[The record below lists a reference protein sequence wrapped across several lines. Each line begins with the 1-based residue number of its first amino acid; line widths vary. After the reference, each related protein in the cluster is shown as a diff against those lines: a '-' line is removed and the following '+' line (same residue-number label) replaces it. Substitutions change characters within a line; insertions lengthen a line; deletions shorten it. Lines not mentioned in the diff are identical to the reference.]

1 MIDGRESMAE
11 LKFQKLTPTHDV
23 DLSGYKEALDY
34 VFSEDDI
41 KNIAVSGAYSSG
53 KSSVIESYE
62 KKHGDK
68 RFIHLSLAHFQP
80 FNGNTEENDTEVLKE
95 QNSKNVESIIEGKIL
110 NQLIQQIPSDKIPQT
125 SFRIKRS
132 FGQNEPYFI
141 SFAVCIFF
149 LLVMHCLN
157 FSSWQ
162 AYVASLNEG
171 CFKCIMGLTVSPKA
185 RLISGFF
192 AMILLGIAIYNLI
205 RVQYSKNIFRK
216 ISVQGNEIEIF
227 SDSNDS
233 FFDKYLNEV
242 LYLFENADVDG
253 IVFEDIDRFDNT
265 TIFERLREI
274 NTLTNIRLKSKK
286 DEKTKQPLRFFYL
299 LRDDIFNNKDRTKFF
314 DYILPVVPVLDSSNS
329 YNKIKEYLEAA
340 NLYTKFDDHFLRG
353 ISLYIDD
360 LRILKNIFN
369 EFLIYDKKL
378 NSIELDIN
386 RLFAIIT
393 YKNIFPKDFA
403 ELQLNRG
410 FVYRLFKSKE
420 KLIKEQTESLQKE
433 FEELSNRIKACEEE
447 RLESFEELEWINNG
461 RKEKSSRSWNASER
475 QKYQQW
481 FQTIYPQRKQAIE
494 DIAESKLDKL
504 HKSLEDISNKI
515 SKTQNLTLAEL
526 LNRDVIDSAFKVC
539 FTNEI
544 GEKEE
549 FLDIKASLYFAL
561 LKYLISHGYI
571 DESYSDY
578 IGYFYSNS
586 LTQND
591 KVFLRSVADR
601 KGKQPNFP
609 LNAPH
614 LIFENL
620 NEFDFSQRETLN
632 FDLTEYILK
641 ENKTKCV
648 ASMINQIKT
657 ENRFDYLAGYILS
670 GKPIAPMVQ
679 AINEHWPD
687 MFYVALSSNALSK
700 DVLKIYSYHTIVD
713 FGEDTLKAV
722 NIDGCLTNF
731 ISGDPKYLANDEI
744 NIEKVCES
752 LIKLK
757 VTFGEIDFETANKK
771 LFDLAYRNNLYD
783 INKSN
788 ILLILKEIYQQQD
801 VPEILKSFFSFLRS
815 NQGSPFSNYL
825 WDNLKETLHIYLA
838 MYESDIDDT
847 SDTIVDLINSK
858 KIDDDDRKHY
868 IKRLVTHVVDL
879 SQVTES
885 SVQKLLLE
893 TKRVQYSV
901 NNILYYFNQNN
912 LNTELIAFI
921 NSDIAKLDYSKNG
934 EESITKKFLN
944 ACIKCKKLDNEK
956 YQQITDNLCEPIEA
970 FDVADLTEDKLL
982 ILINQKLIPMNAN
995 NLSFVRNNYASAVFK
1010 FIDSDI
1016 ASYIQL
1022 ATDSLFNFDELL
1034 ELLTWSKITDKQKI
1048 NLIKMTKEP
1057 ISISEGKFSDELII
1071 FILKNNLAAEDF
1083 AMLVQD
1089 YTKYTSS
1096 VKMVIWDIVVGS
1108 MDNMVL
1114 HAKQICKELLNMIFS
1129 TDEIE
1134 FTYKVRILEK
1144 IVDSMNK
1151 DELCEKL
1158 GLLGADKIVNNLNDG
1173 NARIEVTEKNEQIL
1187 EVLFNAGFINKYEIA
1202 GDNKHYKKI
1211 KSKENAVIMKS
1222 DETVVN

>member
-1 MIDGRESMAE
+1 MSE
-11 LKFQKLTPTHDV
+11 LKFQKLTPTQEA
-23 DLSGYKEALDY
+23 DLTAYEEALDY

-41 KNIAVSGAYSSG
+41 KNIAISGAFSSG

-62 KKHGDK
+62 KKHGEK

-80 FNGNTEENDTEVLKE
+80 LDGLSEENDTEGLKE
-95 QNSKNVESIIEGKIL
+95 QNRKNIESIIEGKIL

-132 FGQNEPYFI
+132 YGQNEPCYI
-141 SFAVCIFF
+141 SIAVCLFF
-149 LLVMHCLN
+149 VLVMHCLN

-162 AYVASLNEG
+162 AYVASLNEDII
-171 CFKCIMGLTVSPKA
+171 KCILGLTVSPGA
-185 RLISGFF
+185 RFFSGLF
-192 AMILLGIAIYNLI
+192 AMLFLGFAIYKLI
-205 RVQYSKNIFRK
+205 RAQYRKNIFRK

-274 NTLTNIRLKSKK
+274 NTLTNIRLTRKK
-286 DEKTKQPLRFFYL
+286 DEKIKRPLRFFYL
-299 LRDDIFNNKDRTKFF
+299 LRDDIFNNKDRAKFF
-314 DYILPVVPVLDSSNS
+314 DYILPIVPVLDSSNS
-329 YNKIKEYLEAA
+329 YNKIKEYLESV
-340 NLYTKFDDHFLRG
+340 NLYQEFDDHFLRG

-360 LRILKNIFN
+360 LRILKNIIN

-378 NSIELDIN
+378 NSIELDVN
-386 RLFAIIT
+386 KLFAIIT

-420 KLIKEQTESLQKE
+420 KLIKEQTESLQKNYKE
-433 FEELSNRIKACEEE
+433 ISNRINACEEE
-447 RLESFEELEWINNG
+447 KLESFEELDWVNDG
-461 RKEKSSRSWNASER
+461 RKAKSNRSGWNSPEK
-475 QKYQQW
+475 QIYQNW
-481 FQTIYPQRKQAIE
+481 FQTIYPQRKQAIK
-494 DIAESKLDKL
+494 DKAESKLDDL
-504 HKSLEDISNKI
+504 HKALEVISNKI
-515 SKTQNLTLAEL
+515 TKTQNLTLAEL
-526 LNRDVIDSAFKVC
+526 LNRDVIDSAFKIC
-539 FTNEI
+539 FTNQI
-544 GEKEE
+544 GETEE
-549 FLDIKASLYFAL
+549 FLDIKASLYFDL
-561 LKYLISHGYI
+561 LKYLFSHGYI

-632 FDLTEYILK
+632 FDLTDYILK

-648 ASMINQIKT
+648 ASMINQIKS
-657 ENRFDYLAGYILS
+657 EKRFDYLTGYILS

-687 MFYVALSSNALSK
+687 MFYVALSSNALSN
-700 DVLKIYSYHTIVD
+700 DVLKIYSYHTVVD
-713 FGEDTLKAV
+713 SGEDTLKAV
-722 NIDGCLTNF
+722 NIDGCLTSF
-731 ISGDPKYLANDEI
+731 ISGDPKYLSNDEI
-744 NIEKVCES
+744 NIKKVCES

-757 VTFGEIDFETANKK
+757 VSFGEIDFETANKK
-771 LFDLAYRNNLYD
+771 LFDLVYRNNLYD

-788 ILLILKEIYQQQD
+788 ILLILKEIYQLQD

-815 NQGSPFSNYL
+815 DQGSLFSNYL
-825 WDNLKETLHIYLA
+825 WDNLKETLHTYLA
-838 MYESDIDDT
+838 MYEGDIEDT
-847 SDTIVDLINSK
+847 SETIVDVINSK
-858 KIDDDDRKHY
+858 KIDDDDREHY

-879 SQVTES
+879 SQVIES
-885 SVQKLLLE
+885 SIQKLLLE

-921 NSDIAKLDYSKNG
+921 NSDITKLDYAKNG
-934 EESITKKFLN
+934 EENIAEKFLN
-944 ACIKCKKLDNEK
+944 ACIKCEKLVNEK

-995 NLSFVRNNYASAVFK
+995 NLSFVRNNYDSAVFK

-1048 NLIKMTKEP
+1048 NLIKMTSKP
-1057 ISISEGKFSDELII
+1057 ISISEGKFSDEVTI
-1071 FILKNNLAAEDF
+1071 FILNNNLAAEDF
-1083 AMLVQD
+1083 TMLVQD
-1089 YTKYTSS
+1089 YTKFSTD
-1096 VKMVIWDIVVGS
+1096 VKMVIWNIVVGS
-1108 MDNMVL
+1108 MDNL
-1114 HAKQICKELLNMIFS
+1114 ILNAKQICKELLNKVFS

-1134 FTYKVRILEK
+1134 FTYKVGILEK
-1144 IVDSMNK
+1144 IVDRMNK
-1151 DELCEKL
+1151 DELYEIL
-1158 GLLGADKIVNNLNDG
+1158 GFLGAEKIVNNLNDG
-1173 NARIEVTEKNEQIL
+1173 NARIEITEKNEQIL
-1187 EVLFNAGFINKYEIA
+1187 EVLFNAGFINQYEIA

-1211 KSKENAVIMKS
+1211 KSKEN
-1222 DETVVN
+1222 TVNIKPD

>member
-1 MIDGRESMAE
+1 MSE
-11 LKFQKLTPTHDV
+11 LIFQKLTPTQDV
-23 DLSGYKEALDY
+23 DLSGYEEALDY

-53 KSSVIESYE
+53 KSSVIETYE
-62 KKHGDK
+62 KKHGEK
-68 RFIHLSLAHFQP
+68 SFIHLSLAHFQP
-80 FNGNTEENDTEVLKE
+80 LDGLSEENDTEGLKE
-95 QNSKNVESIIEGKIL
+95 QNRKNIESVIEGKIL

-132 FGQNEPYFI
+132 YGQNEPCYI
-141 SFAVCIFF
+141 SIAFCLFF
-149 LLVMHCLN
+149 VLVMHCLN

-162 AYVASLNEG
+162 AYVASLNEDII
-171 CFKCIMGLTVSPKA
+171 KCILGLTVSPEA
-185 RLISGFF
+185 RFFSGLF
-192 AMILLGIAIYNLI
+192 AMFFLGFAIYKLI
-205 RVQYSKNIFRK
+205 RAQYRKNIFRK

-299 LRDDIFNNKDRTKFF
+299 LRDDIFNNKDRAKFF
-314 DYILPVVPVLDSSNS
+314 DYILPIVPVLDSSNS
-329 YNKIKEYLEAA
+329 YNKIKEYLEVA
-340 NLYTKFDDHFLRG
+340 NLYQEFDDHFLRG

-360 LRILKNIFN
+360 LRILKNIIN
-369 EFLIYDKKL
+369 EFLIYDNKL
-378 NSIELDIN
+378 NSIELDAN
-386 RLFAIIT
+386 KLFAIIT
-393 YKNIFPKDFA
+393 YKNIFPKDFS
-403 ELQLNRG
+403 ELQLKRG

-447 RLESFEELEWINNG
+447 RLESFEELEWINNV
-461 RKEKSSRSWNASER
+461 RKEKSSRIWNASER

-481 FQTIYPQRKQAIE
+481 FQTTYPQRKQAIE
-494 DIAESKLDKL
+494 DIAESRLDNL
-504 HKSLEDISNKI
+504 HKALEDISNKI
-515 SKTQNLTLAEL
+515 TKTQNLTLAEL

-620 NEFDFSQRETLN
+620 NEYDFSQRETLN

-657 ENRFDYLAGYILS
+657 ENRFDYLAGYVLS

-687 MFYVALSSNALSK
+687 MFYVALTSNSLPK
-700 DVLKIYSYHTIVD
+700 DVLKIYSYHTVVD
-713 FGEDTLKAV
+713 SGEDTLKAV
-722 NIDGCLTNF
+722 NINGCLTNF

-757 VTFGEIDFETANKK
+757 VSFGEIDFETANKK
-771 LFDLAYRNNLYD
+771 LFDLVYRNNLYD

-788 ILLILKEIYQQQD
+788 ILLILKEIYQLQD

-815 NQGSPFSNYL
+815 NQGSQFTNYL

-838 MYESDIDDT
+838 MYESDIEDT
-847 SDTIVDLINSK
+847 SDAIVDLINSK
-858 KIDDDDRKHY
+858 KIDDDDREHY

-970 FDVADLTEDKLL
+970 FDVEDLMEDKLL
-982 ILINQKLIPMNAN
+982 ILINQGMIPMNAN
-995 NLSFVRNNYASAVFK
+995 NLLFVRNNYANLVFK

-1016 ASYIQL
+1016 DSYIQL
-1022 ATDSLFNFDELL
+1022 ATDSLFSFNELL
-1034 ELLTWSKITDKQKI
+1034 ELLTWSKISDQRKI
-1048 NLIKMTKEP
+1048 KLIKMTKEP

-1071 FILKNNLAAEDF
+1071 FILKNNLATEDF

-1134 FTYKVRILEK
+1134 FTYKVGILEK

-1173 NARIEVTEKNEQIL
+1173 NARIEVTEKNEKIL
-1187 EVLFNAGFINKYEIA
+1187 EVLFNAGFINNYEIA

-1211 KSKENAVIMKS
+1211 KSKENAVNIKS

>member
-1 MIDGRESMAE
+1 MSE
-11 LKFQKLTPTHDV
+11 LKFQKLTPTQEA
-23 DLSGYKEALDY
+23 DLTAYEEALDY

-41 KNIAVSGAYSSG
+41 KNIAISGAFSSG

-62 KKHGDK
+62 KKHGEK

-80 FNGNTEENDTEVLKE
+80 LDGLSEENDTEGLKE
-95 QNSKNVESIIEGKIL
+95 QNRKNIESIIEGKIL

-132 FGQNEPYFI
+132 YGQNEPCYI
-141 SFAVCIFF
+141 SIAVCLFF
-149 LLVMHCLN
+149 VLVMHCLN

-162 AYVASLNEG
+162 AYVASLNEDII
-171 CFKCIMGLTVSPKA
+171 KCILGLTVSPGA
-185 RLISGFF
+185 RFFSGLF
-192 AMILLGIAIYNLI
+192 AMLFLGFAIYKLI
-205 RVQYSKNIFRK
+205 RAQYRKNIFRK

-274 NTLTNIRLKSKK
+274 NTLTNIRLTRKK
-286 DEKTKQPLRFFYL
+286 DEKIKRPLRFFYL
-299 LRDDIFNNKDRTKFF
+299 LRDDIFNNKDRAKFF
-314 DYILPVVPVLDSSNS
+314 DYILPIVPVLDSSNS
-329 YNKIKEYLEAA
+329 YNKIKEYLESV
-340 NLYTKFDDHFLRG
+340 NLYQEFDDHFLRG

-360 LRILKNIFN
+360 LRILKNIIN

-378 NSIELDIN
+378 NSIELDVN
-386 RLFAIIT
+386 KLFAIIT

-420 KLIKEQTESLQKE
+420 KLIKEQTESLQKNYKE
-433 FEELSNRIKACEEE
+433 ISNRINACEEE
-447 RLESFEELEWINNG
+447 KLESFEELDWVNDG
-461 RKEKSSRSWNASER
+461 RKAKSNRSGWNSPEK
-475 QKYQQW
+475 QIYQNW
-481 FQTIYPQRKQAIE
+481 FQTIYPQRKQAIK
-494 DIAESKLDKL
+494 DKAESKLDDL
-504 HKSLEDISNKI
+504 HKALEVISNKI
-515 SKTQNLTLAEL
+515 TKTQNLTLAEL
-526 LNRDVIDSAFKVC
+526 LNRDVIDSAFKIC
-539 FTNEI
+539 FTNQI
-544 GEKEE
+544 GETEE

-632 FDLTEYILK
+632 FDLTDYILK

-648 ASMINQIKT
+648 ASMINQIKS
-657 ENRFDYLAGYILS
+657 EKRFDYLTGYILS

-687 MFYVALSSNALSK
+687 MFYVALSSNALSN
-700 DVLKIYSYHTIVD
+700 DVLKIYSYHTVVD
-713 FGEDTLKAV
+713 SGEDTLKAV
-722 NIDGCLTNF
+722 NIDGCLTSF
-731 ISGDPKYLANDEI
+731 ISGDPKYLSNDEI
-744 NIEKVCES
+744 NIKKVCES

-757 VTFGEIDFETANKK
+757 VSFGEIDFETANKK
-771 LFDLAYRNNLYD
+771 LFDLVYRNNLYD

-788 ILLILKEIYQQQD
+788 ILLILKEIYQLQD

-815 NQGSPFSNYL
+815 DQGSLFSNYL
-825 WDNLKETLHIYLA
+825 WDNLKETLHTYLA
-838 MYESDIDDT
+838 MYEGDIEDT
-847 SDTIVDLINSK
+847 SETIVDVINSK
-858 KIDDDDRKHY
+858 KIDDDDREHY

-879 SQVTES
+879 SQVIES
-885 SVQKLLLE
+885 SIQKLLLE

-921 NSDIAKLDYSKNG
+921 NSDITKLDYAKNG
-934 EESITKKFLN
+934 EENIAEKFLN
-944 ACIKCKKLDNEK
+944 ACIKCEKLVNEK

-995 NLSFVRNNYASAVFK
+995 NLSFVRNNYDSAVFK

-1048 NLIKMTKEP
+1048 NLIKMTSKP
-1057 ISISEGKFSDELII
+1057 ISISEGKFSDEVTI
-1071 FILKNNLAAEDF
+1071 FILNNNLAAEDF
-1083 AMLVQD
+1083 TMLVQD
-1089 YTKYTSS
+1089 YTKFSTD
-1096 VKMVIWDIVVGS
+1096 VKMVIWNIVVGS
-1108 MDNMVL
+1108 MDNL
-1114 HAKQICKELLNMIFS
+1114 ILNAKQICKELLNKVFS

-1134 FTYKVRILEK
+1134 FTYKVGILEK
-1144 IVDSMNK
+1144 IVDRMNK
-1151 DELCEKL
+1151 DELYEIL
-1158 GLLGADKIVNNLNDG
+1158 GFLGAEKIVNNLNDG
-1173 NARIEVTEKNEQIL
+1173 NARIEITEKNEQIL
-1187 EVLFNAGFINKYEIA
+1187 EVLFNAGFINQYEIA

-1211 KSKENAVIMKS
+1211 KSKEN
-1222 DETVVN
+1222 TVNIKPD

>member
-1 MIDGRESMAE
+1 MI
-11 LKFQKLTPTHDV
+11 H
-23 DLSGYKEALDY
+23 
-34 VFSEDDI
+34 
-41 KNIAVSGAYSSG
+41 
-53 KSSVIESYE
+53 
-62 KKHGDK
+62 
-68 RFIHLSLAHFQP
+68 
-80 FNGNTEENDTEVLKE
+80 
-95 QNSKNVESIIEGKIL
+95 
-110 NQLIQQIPSDKIPQT
+110 
-125 SFRIKRS
+125 
-132 FGQNEPYFI
+132 
-141 SFAVCIFF
+141 
-149 LLVMHCLN
+149 
-157 FSSWQ
+157 
-162 AYVASLNEG
+162 
-171 CFKCIMGLTVSPKA
+171 
-185 RLISGFF
+185 
-192 AMILLGIAIYNLI
+192 
-205 RVQYSKNIFRK
+205 
-216 ISVQGNEIEIF
+216 
-227 SDSNDS
+227 

-274 NTLTNIRLKSKK
+274 NTLTNIRLKNKK
-286 DEKTKQPLRFFYL
+286 DEKVKRPLRFFYL
-299 LRDDIFNNKDRTKFF
+299 LRDDIFNNKDRAKFF

-329 YNKIKEYLEAA
+329 YNKIKEYLEVA

-369 EFLIYDKKL
+369 EFLIYDRKL
-378 NSIELDIN
+378 NCIELDVN

-403 ELQLNRG
+403 DLQLNRG
-410 FVYRLFKSKE
+410 FVYTLLQSKKE
-420 KLIKEQTESLQKE
+420 LIKNQTESLQKE
-433 FEELSNRIKACEEE
+433 IDLLTGRIQTCETEK
-447 RLESFEELEWINNG
+447 LESFEELEWVNNE
-461 RKEKSSRSWNASER
+461 RRERSSRSGWNSPEK
-475 QKYQQW
+475 QKYQKW
-481 FQTIYPQRKQAIE
+481 FQNIYPQRRQAIE
-494 DIAESKLDKL
+494 DSIEGKEDSLKRTLDEVSVKLT
-504 HKSLEDISNKI
+504 
-515 SKTQNLTLAEL
+515 KTQNLSLAEL

-544 GEKEE
+544 GKKEE
-549 FLDIKASLYFAL
+549 FLDIKASLYFDL
-561 LKYLISHGYI
+561 LKYLFSHGYI

-601 KGKQPNFP
+601 KEKQPNYS

-632 FDLTEYILK
+632 YDLTEYILK

-679 AINEHWPD
+679 AINEHWPE
-687 MFYVALSSNALSK
+687 MFYVALSSNALSNE
-700 DVLKIYSYHTIVD
+700 VLKIYSYHTVVD
-713 FGEDTLKAV
+713 SGEDTLKAV

-757 VTFGEIDFETANKK
+757 VSFGEIDFETANKK
-771 LFDLAYRNNLYD
+771 LFDLVYRNDLYD

-788 ILLILKEIYQQQD
+788 ILLILKEIYQLQD

-838 MYESDIDDT
+838 MNESDIEDT
-847 SDTIVDLINSK
+847 SDAIVDLINSK
-858 KIDDDDRKHY
+858 KIDDDDREHY

-970 FDVADLTEDKLL
+970 FDVEDLMEDKLL
-982 ILINQKLIPMNAN
+982 ILINQGMIPMNAN
-995 NLSFVRNNYASAVFK
+995 NLLFVRNNYANLVFK

-1016 ASYIQL
+1016 DSYIQL
-1022 ATDSLFNFDELL
+1022 ATDSLFSFNELL
-1034 ELLTWSKITDKQKI
+1034 ELLTWSKISDQRKI
-1048 NLIKMTKEP
+1048 KLIKMTKEP

-1173 NARIEVTEKNEQIL
+1173 NARIEVTEKNEKIL
-1187 EVLFNAGFINKYEIA
+1187 EVLFNAGFINNYEIA

-1211 KSKENAVIMKS
+1211 KSKENAVNIKS

>member
-1 MIDGRESMAE
+1 MSE
-11 LKFQKLTPTHDV
+11 LKFQKLTPTQEA
-23 DLSGYKEALDY
+23 DLTAYEEALDY

-41 KNIAVSGAYSSG
+41 KNIAISGAFSSG

-62 KKHGDK
+62 KKHGEK

-80 FNGNTEENDTEVLKE
+80 LDGLSEENDTEGLKE
-95 QNSKNVESIIEGKIL
+95 QNRKNIESIIEGKIL

-132 FGQNEPYFI
+132 YGQNEPCYI
-141 SFAVCIFF
+141 SIAVCLFF
-149 LLVMHCLN
+149 VLVMHCLN

-162 AYVASLNEG
+162 AYVASLNEDII
-171 CFKCIMGLTVSPKA
+171 KCILGLTVSPGA
-185 RLISGFF
+185 RFFSGLF
-192 AMILLGIAIYNLI
+192 AMLFLGFAIYKLI
-205 RVQYSKNIFRK
+205 RAQYRKNIFRK

-274 NTLTNIRLKSKK
+274 NTLTNIRLTRKK
-286 DEKTKQPLRFFYL
+286 DEKIKRPLRFFYL
-299 LRDDIFNNKDRTKFF
+299 LRDDIFNNKDRAKFF
-314 DYILPVVPVLDSSNS
+314 DYILPIVPVLDSSNS
-329 YNKIKEYLEAA
+329 YNKIKEYLESV
-340 NLYTKFDDHFLRG
+340 NLYQEFDDHFLRG

-360 LRILKNIFN
+360 LRILKNIIN

-378 NSIELDIN
+378 NSIELDVN
-386 RLFAIIT
+386 KLFAIIT

-420 KLIKEQTESLQKE
+420 KLIKEQTESLQKNYKE
-433 FEELSNRIKACEEE
+433 ISNRINACEEE
-447 RLESFEELEWINNG
+447 KLESFEELDWVNDG
-461 RKEKSSRSWNASER
+461 RKAKSNRSGWNSPEK
-475 QKYQQW
+475 QIYQNW
-481 FQTIYPQRKQAIE
+481 FQTIYPQRKQAIK
-494 DIAESKLDKL
+494 DKAESKLDDL
-504 HKSLEDISNKI
+504 HKALEVISNKI
-515 SKTQNLTLAEL
+515 TKTQNLTLAEL
-526 LNRDVIDSAFKVC
+526 LNRDVIDSAFKIC
-539 FTNEI
+539 FTNQI
-544 GEKEE
+544 GETEE
-549 FLDIKASLYFAL
+549 FLDIKASLYFDL
-561 LKYLISHGYI
+561 LKYLFSHGYI

-632 FDLTEYILK
+632 FDLTDYILK

-648 ASMINQIKT
+648 ASMINQIKS
-657 ENRFDYLAGYILS
+657 EKRFDYLTGYILS

-687 MFYVALSSNALSK
+687 MFYVALSSNALSN
-700 DVLKIYSYHTIVD
+700 DVLKIYSYHTVVD
-713 FGEDTLKAV
+713 SGEDTLKAV
-722 NIDGCLTNF
+722 NIDGCLTSF
-731 ISGDPKYLANDEI
+731 ISGDPKYLSNDEI
-744 NIEKVCES
+744 NIKKVCES

-757 VTFGEIDFETANKK
+757 VSFGEIDFETANKK
-771 LFDLAYRNNLYD
+771 LFDLVYRNNLYD

-788 ILLILKEIYQQQD
+788 ILLILKEIYQLQD

-815 NQGSPFSNYL
+815 DQGSLFSNYL
-825 WDNLKETLHIYLA
+825 WDNLKETLHTYLA
-838 MYESDIDDT
+838 MYEGDIEDT
-847 SDTIVDLINSK
+847 SETIVDVINSK
-858 KIDDDDRKHY
+858 KIDDDDREHY

-879 SQVTES
+879 SQVIES
-885 SVQKLLLE
+885 SIQKLLLE

-921 NSDIAKLDYSKNG
+921 NSDITKLDYAKNG
-934 EESITKKFLN
+934 EENIAEKFLN
-944 ACIKCKKLDNEK
+944 ACIKCEKLVNEK

-995 NLSFVRNNYASAVFK
+995 NLSFVRNNYDSAVFK

-1022 ATDSLFNFDELL
+1022 AKDSLFNFDELL

-1048 NLIKMTKEP
+1048 NLIKMTSKP
-1057 ISISEGKFSDELII
+1057 ISISEGKFSDEVTI
-1071 FILKNNLAAEDF
+1071 FILNNNLAAEDF
-1083 AMLVQD
+1083 TMLVQD
-1089 YTKYTSS
+1089 YTKFSTD
-1096 VKMVIWDIVVGS
+1096 VKMVIWNIVVGS
-1108 MDNMVL
+1108 MDNL
-1114 HAKQICKELLNMIFS
+1114 ILNAKQICKELLNKVFS

-1134 FTYKVRILEK
+1134 FTYKVGILEK
-1144 IVDSMNK
+1144 IVDRMNK
-1151 DELCEKL
+1151 DELYEIL
-1158 GLLGADKIVNNLNDG
+1158 GFLGAEKIVNNLNDG
-1173 NARIEVTEKNEQIL
+1173 NARIEITEKNEQIL
-1187 EVLFNAGFINKYEIA
+1187 EVLFNAGFINQYEIA

-1211 KSKENAVIMKS
+1211 KSKEN
-1222 DETVVN
+1222 TVNIKPD